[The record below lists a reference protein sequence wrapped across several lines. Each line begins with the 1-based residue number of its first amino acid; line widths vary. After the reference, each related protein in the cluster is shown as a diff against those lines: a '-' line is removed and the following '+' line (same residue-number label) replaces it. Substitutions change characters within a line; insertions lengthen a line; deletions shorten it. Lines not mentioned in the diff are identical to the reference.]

1 MFKPFKFAKE
11 IKADAVHPFSA
22 LVTKEYVKK
31 AHKEGI
37 MVNPWTVNK
46 EKEIKRMIFCGV
58 DGIITDDPGSC
69 NKLIEENK

>member
-1 MFKPFKFAKE
+1 
-11 IKADAVHPFSA
+11 

-31 AHKEGI
+31 ANKEGL

-46 EKEIKRMIFCGV
+46 EKEIKRMIACGV
-58 DGIITDDPGSC
+58 DGIITDDPGLC